1 MKAVYLIFCLVLFSL
16 SNCNGKDIDSPGPAV
31 IMGTIENH
39 DPDDQLL
46 YYTYL
51 TGQPVKIINGQY
63 KIELDIQEPSLIS
76 LKYNKMVPWDIYV
89 KPGDSIRVAFERFDW
104 LNFYTSLQYA
114 GDRAQANTRL
124 FQLNQLLNEG
134 FMDRGF
140 FRMEASVFT
149 NQLLALK
156 QKSDHLI
163 ATWEKEKEPDKAFI
177 QFVRQLRDYTLAYY
191 ACIYPSQISVATG
204 APYGPA
210 TDALSGMMVP
220 PRMDDKYLHQPILGS
235 YILERLDYHFRL
247 QNSPGRSDKLSRKL
261 QLIDSL
267 YTDPFF
273 NEYARFQMLNE
284 QMRSSGIDQALE
296 KAYKYFVTV
305 AQNEAY
311 KKTLSDW
318 YENSNLIQEGR
329 APDFSFVDAENRPFK
344 LSQLNSTYVYI
355 DVWATWC
362 GPCLQERPAF
372 ERLMDD
378 LKDRSDI
385 TFLSISLDE
394 NEERWRDMV
403 KKKEMKGIHLLA
415 EGAFQSPFAKAF
427 QIAGIPRFILLGK
440 DRRVLDSNAPRPSQE
455 GVEQIFEGGDPSKD

>member
-1 MKAVYLIFCLVLFSL
+1 V
-16 SNCNGKDIDSPGPAV
+16 NNPG
-31 IMGTIENH
+31 
-39 DPDDQLL
+39 
-46 YYTYL
+46 
-51 TGQPVKIINGQY
+51 
-63 KIELDIQEPSLIS
+63 
-76 LKYNKMVPWDIYV
+76 
-89 KPGDSIRVAFERFDW
+89 
-104 LNFYTSLQYA
+104 
-114 GDRAQANTRL
+114 
-124 FQLNQLLNEG
+124 
-134 FMDRGF
+134 
-140 FRMEASVFT
+140 
-149 NQLLALK
+149 
-156 QKSDHLI
+156 
-163 ATWEKEKEPDKAFI
+163 
-177 QFVRQLRDYTLAYY
+177 
-191 ACIYPSQISVATG
+191 
-204 APYGPA
+204 YGPA

-284 QMRSSGIDQALE
+284 QMRRSGIDQALE
-296 KAYKYFVTV
+296 KAYKSFVAV

-378 LKDRSDI
+378 LEDRSDI

-440 DRRVLDSNAPRPSQE
+440 DRRVLDSAAPRPSQE
-455 GVEQIFEGGDPSKD
+455 GVEQIFEGGDHSKD

>member
-1 MKAVYLIFCLVLFSL
+1 MKAAYLIFFLVLFSF

-51 TGQPVKIINGQY
+51 SGQPLKIINGQY

-76 LKYNKMVPWDIYV
+76 LKYNRMIPWDIYV

-114 GDRAQANTRL
+114 GDQAQANTRL

-140 FRMEASVFT
+140 FRMEESVFT

-156 QKSDHLI
+156 EKSDYLI
-163 ATWEKEKEPDKAFI
+163 ATWEEESDKAFL

-191 ACIYPSQISVATG
+191 ACTYPSQIAASTGVPYGSATG
-204 APYGPA
+204 
-210 TDALSGMMVP
+210 ALSGMMVP
-220 PRMDDKYLHQPILGS
+220 ARVDNKYLHQPILGS
-235 YILERLDYHFRL
+235 YLLARLNHHFRL
-247 QNSPGRSDKLSRKL
+247 QSSLDALNPSDKLSRKL

-273 NEYARFQMLNE
+273 NEHARFLILFNE
-284 QMRSSGIDQALE
+284 MRRSGMNQALE
-296 KAYKYFVTV
+296 KAYKSFLSV

-311 KKTLSDW
+311 KKTLNDW

-403 KKKEMKGIHLLA
+403 MKKDMKGIHLLA

-427 QIAGIPRFILLGK
+427 QITGIPRFILLGK
-440 DRRVLDSNAPRPSQE
+440 DRRVLDSAAPRPSQE
-455 GVEQIFEGGDPSKD
+455 GVEQIFEGGYHED